1 MVSGKVTQ
9 VIKDWSS
16 LSLLQY
22 AKKLVEMAR
31 ARNKRILELE
41 QELNRL
47 RTLQNNVEFLL
58 ERVNSNQLKV
68 FVSLRSSVAA
78 LNGKTWTPKPEYL
91 AWANGRGKVINCYYS
106 SSAVT
111 QEDKPYDYG
120 EYFKRWHLPKAYTDL
135 LKYFG
140 GYNN

>member
-68 FVSLRSSVAA
+68 FVSLRSAV
-78 LNGKTWTPKPEYL
+78 NTFIGKTWTPKPEYL
-91 AWANGRGKVINCYYS
+91 AWANGYGKVINCYYS
-106 SSAVT
+106 SDAVT
-111 QEDKPYDYG
+111 QDDRPYDYG
-120 EYFKRWHLPKAYTDL
+120 EDFERWHAPKAYNDL

>member
-31 ARNKRILELE
+31 VRNKRILELE

-58 ERVNSNQLKV
+58 ERLNSNQLKV
-68 FVSLRSSVAA
+68 FVSLKSAVSPFIGSA
-78 LNGKTWTPKPEYL
+78 WTPMPEYL

-106 SSAVT
+106 SSAIT
-111 QEDKPYDYG
+111 QDDKPYDYG
-120 EYFKRWHLPKAYTDL
+120 YYFQRWHAPKAYTDL
-135 LKYFG
+135 LRYFG

>member
-68 FVSLRSSVAA
+68 FVSLRSAVSTFI
-78 LNGKTWTPKPEYL
+78 GKTWTPKPEYL
-91 AWANGRGKVINCYYS
+91 AWANGYGKVITCYYS

-111 QEDKPYDYG
+111 QDDRPYDYG
-120 EYFKRWHLPKAYTDL
+120 EYFKRWHAPKAYTDL